1 MEKDLKIQIK
11 IYGNLINKFTFDFS
25 NVDFNSY
32 NIPDFI
38 LFGTAFE
45 MNSNIFVVRDK
56 FNKTRVEKFE
66 N

>member
-1 MEKDLKIQIK
+1 MNVTIK
-11 IYGNLINKFTFDFS
+11 IYRNLINHFTFDFS

-32 NIPDFI
+32 HIPDF
-38 LFGTAFE
+38 LLLGTAFE
-45 MNSNIFVVRDK
+45 INSNIFIVRNG